1 MARGRCR
8 VQPWVF
14 WVCRVGVVLPAG
26 VFSNQMVLKNGVQE
40 RALARRPGSIGS
52 YSSSGHVAGC

>member
-1 MARGRCR
+1 M
-8 VQPWVF
+8 QPWVF